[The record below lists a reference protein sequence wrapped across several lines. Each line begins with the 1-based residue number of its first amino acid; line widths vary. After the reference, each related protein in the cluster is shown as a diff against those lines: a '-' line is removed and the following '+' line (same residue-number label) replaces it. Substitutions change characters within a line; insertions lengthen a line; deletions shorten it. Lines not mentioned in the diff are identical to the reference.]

1 MLHRLTTCQ
10 SCTEHMEMDTQ
21 QTRHDPK
28 NEGTA
33 PTQTVADTDHTAQT
47 RCDSLVHRKRDILP
61 ELDYTEFMRN

>member
-1 MLHRLTTCQ
+1 
-10 SCTEHMEMDTQ
+10 MEMDTQ